1 MCACVWRWIWRIN
14 CMKIKSI
21 EFKNVASYGN
31 KVQKIEF
38 NQDHAELYLTLGK
51 NGDGKTT
58 IANAIIFALY
68 GKVEGVKLSDLPNRI
83 NKNMW
88 VRIKLQCNNTEV
100 EIERGLA
107 PNHFQVL
114 INGIEFDK
122 ADKRSVQDYLEEEVY
137 GIPYHVFKNIIIL
150 SINDFK
156 SFLTMSPADKKQIID
171 KMFGFSILNDMQR
184 LVKEQRKSLKI
195 EIETY
200 DAELKQIEESIVQVQ
215 LKLNKLQNESDER
228 NRDQIETL
236 KTQLVKYDESRKK
249 LVEAKDKLQE
259 QIGTLQQ
266 DLETKT
272 DEHRDIKYELE
283 TLKRRLALYENNTCP
298 TCEAP
303 LDGEFHQHKK
313 EAYNS
318 RLEESS
324 QKLVVAQGEVESIRQ
339 TLNDARTKHSTV
351 LDRVSALNA
360 SIKNLKTE
368 LLKIKDNANNSG
380 EFEHLNELIQ
390 QFQEQEETK
399 STDKSKQA
407 NEFYFLEMI
416 EQILGEDGVKNLAVK
431 TILPGLN
438 ANIAA
443 MAGTMH
449 LPFHLKFDDKFNA
462 IINHLGEEVN
472 PMTLSTGERKKADFI
487 IIIAIIKI
495 LKLRFPQLNLLFL
508 DELLS
513 SVDQDGVYNI
523 LKILSQVIKENQ
535 INCFVIN
542 HTVLPH
548 EIFDKKLQ
556 IYRDNGFSKF
566 EIENIDWYIVNEDHS
581 IHLVDC
587 S

>member
-1 MCACVWRWIWRIN
+1 
-14 CMKIKSI
+14 MKIKSI

-38 NQDHAELYLTLGK
+38 NQEQAELYLTLGK

-68 GKVEGVKLSDLPNRI
+68 GKVEGVRLADLPNRI
-83 NKNMW
+83 NKNLW
-88 VRIKLQCNNTEV
+88 VRIKLLCNNTEV

-122 ADKRSVQDYLEEEVY
+122 ADKRSVQDYLEEELY

-156 SFLTMSPADKKQIID
+156 SFLTMSPSDKKQIID

-184 LVKEQRKSLKI
+184 LVKEQRKNLKS
-195 EIETY
+195 EIDTY
-200 DAELKQIEESIVQVQ
+200 EAELKQIEESIIQVQ
-215 LKLNKLQNESDER
+215 LKLNQLQTESDER
-228 NRDQIETL
+228 NKDQIENL
-236 KTQLVKYDESRKK
+236 KAQLIKYDDSRKK

-259 QIGTLQQ
+259 QIGILQQ
-266 DLETKT
+266 DLEIKT
-272 DEHRDIKYELE
+272 DAQRDLKYEID

-303 LDGEFHQHKK
+303 LEGEFHEHKK
-313 EAYNS
+313 DEYRTRLDDSTSKITEAQDAVDTIKTS
-318 RLEESS
+318 LSE
-324 QKLVVAQGEVESIRQ
+324 
-339 TLNDARTKHSTV
+339 ARTKHSTV
-351 LDRVSALNA
+351 LDRVSTLNA

-368 LLKIKDNANNSG
+368 LLKIKDSG
-380 EFEHLNELIQ
+380 NQSSEFEHLNQLIE
-390 QFQEQEETK
+390 QFQQQEDVK
-399 STDKSKQA
+399 STDKSKHS
-407 NEFYFLEMI
+407 NEFYFLETI

-523 LKILSQVIKENQ
+523 LKILAQVIKENQ

-566 EIENIDWYIVNEDHS
+566 EIEGID
-581 IHLVDC
+581 
-587 S
+587 